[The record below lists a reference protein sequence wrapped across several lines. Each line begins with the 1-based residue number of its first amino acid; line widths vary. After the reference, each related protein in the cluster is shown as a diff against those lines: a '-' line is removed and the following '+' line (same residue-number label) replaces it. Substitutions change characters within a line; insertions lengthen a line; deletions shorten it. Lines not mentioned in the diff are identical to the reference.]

1 VCFKIIELIYETNGP
16 AQIIPTA
23 AAMTIA
29 CCASVVAVV
38 LLPLERIAGSGESV
52 SEAHFG
58 GAEGEGG
65 QARKRIVG

>member
-1 VCFKIIELIYETNGP
+1 MKSMGP

-23 AAMTIA
+23 AATTIA
-29 CCASVVAVV
+29 CCASVVAVA

-65 QARKRIVG
+65 QGPRKRIVG